1 MLSCPAEKEVYCAV
15 GRPVQMSLD
24 NNITQWVWLTGEC
37 WSALGTAVLN
47 WPWPLIN
54 HTLRTRAVFSILT
67 HWFPSEK
74 CEGDFL
80 LYISIVFDFFWFW
93 IYFFHL
99 KGLLTVGSTETSC
112 FPFLMLSIVLPG
124 GNFSAS
130 NKAGSKWSCKRY
142 IQLTIWLKI
151 WLGSRSP
158 GSCQVKCNRECVIW
172 LNEISRFLLLT
183 TSPHLG
189 AARVLGNYVGQQ
201 RNQMI
206 TAEVLSES
214 LSLLSNCL
222 LFSSTWS
229 CSASLSPTKHF
240 ISPQSLWLL

>member
-1 MLSCPAEKEVYCAV
+1 MLSCPAEKEVYCTV

-24 NNITQWVWLTGEC
+24 NNIRQGVWLTGQC
-37 WSALGTAVLN
+37 WSALDTTVLN
-47 WPWPLIN
+47 GLDLSSI
-54 HTLRTRAVFSILT
+54 TLSTRAVFSILA

-80 LYISIVFDFFWFW
+80 PYVLILFDLFWFW
-93 IYFFHL
+93 IYFFHVW
-99 KGLLTVGSTETSC
+99 GLLTVGSTDTSC
-112 FPFLMLSIVLPG
+112 FPFLILPIVLPG

-172 LNEISRFLLLT
+172 LDEISRFLLLT

-189 AARVLGNYVGQQ
+189 AARVLGNHVGQQ

-222 LFSSTWS
+222 LFSSTRS

>member
-1 MLSCPAEKEVYCAV
+1 MHQAPLFLMALTSCQSHSQNSCCLLNTD
-15 GRPVQMSLD
+15 SL
-24 NNITQWVWLTGEC
+24 ISLWKMWRWL
-37 WSALGTAVLN
+37 
-47 WPWPLIN
+47 LI
-54 HTLRTRAVFSILT
+54 
-67 HWFPSEK
+67 
-74 CEGDFL
+74 
-80 LYISIVFDFFWFW
+80 YISIIFDFFWFW

-99 KGLLTVGSTETSC
+99 RGLLTIGSTDTSC
-112 FPFLMLSIVLPG
+112 FPFLILSIVLPG

-158 GSCQVKCNRECVIW
+158 GGCQVKCNRECVIW

-183 TSPHLG
+183 TTPHLR

-206 TAEVLSES
+206 TAEVLSGS
-214 LSLLSNCL
+214 VPASQLSTFLFHLKLLC
-222 LFSSTWS
+222 
-229 CSASLSPTKHF
+229 
-240 ISPQSLWLL
+240 